1 MKENYSFDGFT
12 AGVDYIIEAQGGS
25 PDAGAHTIRV
35 SYPNQTQSGDTQEK
49 QGQDQDAEAEGQ
61 TPDPDTGTGEQ
72 G

>member
-35 SYPNQTQSGDTQEK
+35 SYPNQTQSVDTQEK
-49 QGQDQDAEAEGQ
+49 
-61 TPDPDTGTGEQ
+61 
-72 G
+72 